1 MKCIDC
7 KFYAGQISDPYG
19 LCKRYPIPQNKTQQ
33 DWCGE
38 FSNKFV
44 IESVV
49 ESKFEFTN
57 MTGTVGEGITYNIQT
72 DEIKPKR
79 GRKPKNAS

>member
-44 IESVV
+44 ISDV
-49 ESKFEFTN
+49 SSITIN
-57 MTGTVGEGITYNIQT
+57 APTGNVTYDITT
-72 DEIKPKR
+72 DEFKPKR

>member
-44 IESVV
+44 TSQKEEIGISHLVKFV
-49 ESKFEFTN
+49 EET
-57 MTGTVGEGITYNIQT
+57 EYDIHT
-72 DEIKPKR
+72 DEIKLKR